1 MCVCVCVCIRACVRA
16 CICSVCGYV
25 CMAAMSIPYLLTT
38 VYLEIL
44 AVLKFGD
51 LPEIWPNYWLNLNL
65 GVCLNVL

>member
-1 MCVCVCVCIRACVRA
+1 MCAYVHACVCAYVVCVD
-16 CICSVCGYV
+16 V

-44 AVLKFGD
+44 AVIKFGD

-65 GVCLNVL
+65 GVCLNEC